1 MTVLNESDIEYMS
14 ESLDEIY
21 THRERLINVIYLD
34 KTYDDITGELI
45 DEMEVVLPISAV
57 VTEISIRSKD
67 GSRYVQN
74 GIEYEQGDIKID
86 IKLEYIDGIEDKIV
100 RAEYGGKKYEL
111 LGGDKKGIGR
121 RNRIEYVGRVIS

>member
-1 MTVLNESDIEYMS
+1 MLNESDIEYMS
-14 ESLDEIY
+14 ESQDEIY
-21 THRERLINVIYLD
+21 TLRQRQINVIYLD

-121 RNRIEYVGRVIS
+121 RNRIEYVGRVIA